1 MSLKGLMGLNEIDW
15 KDVLMNVKDSLQKYT
30 LVKYAK
36 ISKENVN
43 NRKDIVPSNEGRLS
57 TKSHSGKKC

>member
-43 NRKDIVPSNEGRLS
+43 NRTDIVPSNEGRFS
-57 TKSHSGKKC
+57 TKSHSG